1 MPDILRYLLWTVL
14 SAGLILIA
22 IMAFWVF
29 LIIIGIVV
37 IARLIYVKLFNK
49 DSNVYTTVI
58 DADNPDEEFR
68 IPKIK

>member
-1 MPDILRYLLWTVL
+1 LWTVL